1 MAPPVIMAHAV
12 RLAKYNEFD
21 PDISKWMGDKRNYD
35 VATEAM
41 EVQVAKNYSRLAL
54 PCVAVYPDMKKGRF
68 AGYKVAAAPGPLKD
82 YFEQDDVKKT
92 FFELV
97 QNAVIDALA
106 KKEEKENGNKIE
118 EAGKLVKVTAF
129 KEPPRPIWTLTR
141 LDAARKLLL

>member
-1 MAPPVIMAHAV
+1 MVPPVIMTHAV
-12 RLAKYNEFD
+12 RLAKYKELD
-21 PDISKWMGDKRNYD
+21 PDISKWIGNKRNYD

-68 AGYKVAAAPGPLKD
+68 AGYKVATAPGPLKD

-97 QNAVIDALA
+97 QNAVIVALA
-106 KKEEKENGNKIE
+106 KKEERENGNKIE

-129 KEPPRPIWTLTR
+129 VWMCDKNDPL
-141 LDAARKLLL
+141 